1 MDSKLGRRARG
12 ALLIG
17 GALLAAPAAAQAAY
31 APKLAIGVDPRTTG
45 ARVALTSTVT
55 QAVGEEA
62 NRTVRVHFP
71 LGFAFDLASL
81 GRLQTCAD
89 PANCPAGS
97 RLGASSA
104 DTPLGAFSGDVFLG
118 EFPKLYVTL
127 HHPTVSLFDQRL
139 TGATEFRSDG
149 GIDVVFD
156 NLPNFPTSRF
166 TLALDGPP
174 TSVLVAPPECGDYE
188 FTADFVSQSG
198 VKTGGSA
205 TARIDA
211 GCPTPAFGLSAVSV
225 SPASV
230 PRGRTTT
237 LRFTLPVDAAY
248 EVTVRRVGSS
258 RVRQRRRGTAIA
270 GRNRVGGLLRGLPPG
285 LYVVSVKATA
295 ADGRVSTRSR
305 VVRVRPLPRPRR
317 R

>member
-1 MDSKLGRRARG
+1 MDSKLGRRARA
-12 ALLIG
+12 ALLTAA
-17 GALLAAPAAAQAAY
+17 ALLAAPAAAQAAY
-31 APKLAIGVDPRTTG
+31 APTLAIGVEPKTTG
-45 ARVALTSTVT
+45 AHVALTSTVT

-71 LGFAFDLASL
+71 LGFAFDPASL
-81 GRLQTCAD
+81 GRLQTCGD
-89 PANCPAGS
+89 PSNCPPGS
-97 RLGASSA
+97 RLGAASA

-118 EFPKLYVTL
+118 DFPKLYVTL

-139 TGATEFRSDG
+139 TGTTELRADG

-174 TSVLVAPPECGDYE
+174 TSVLVAPGNCGDYE

-198 VKTGGSA
+198 VKASGSA
-205 TARIDA
+205 TATIDS

-225 SPASV
+225 SPTSV
-230 PRGRTTT
+230 RRGRPIT
-237 LRFTLPVDAAY
+237 LRFTLPVAARY
-248 EVTVRRVGSS
+248 DVTVRRVGTS
-258 RVRQRRRGTAIA
+258 RMRQRRRGNAVA

-285 LYVVSVKATA
+285 LYVVTVKATT

-305 VVRVRPLPRPRR
+305 VVRVKPLRR
-317 R
+317 